1 MLAEISMTYAA
12 TIDAFGITA
21 PDFNTVLVGLTA
33 QYRGIYGQDAYLEP
47 DSQDGALLAILALA
61 LHDTNSLAIA
71 VYQAFSPGTAQGEG
85 LSSIVKINGITRH
98 VQAYST
104 CDILIV
110 GQVGTVIADG
120 IVTDPAGGRW
130 IMYGIIV
137 IPESGQVTAT
147 ATFEAAG
154 AVAAPPNSLIVIGS
168 PTRGWQTA
176 TNPASAALGDP
187 VESDATL
194 RLRQRDS
201 TALPSRSVLSGIQ
214 GGVLSLVGVVRSNA
228 YENDTDITDAR
239 GIPSH
244 SIAMV
249 VDGGDAQSVAN
260 IIGARKGPGVGTYGT
275 TSQTV
280 TDVYA
285 IPRPIKFFRPTI
297 VPIEVAVTIQAL
309 PGYVTPTGLA
319 ISAAVAAYIN
329 SLAIAAPVRLTRLY
343 VPIDAVSATFN
354 VTALTIRRSGGTFAA
369 VDLVLL
375 FNEAASCVPA
385 SVTLTVAP

>member
-1 MLAEISMTYAA
+1 MTYAA

-154 AVAAPPNSLIVIGS
+154 AVAAPPGSLIVIGS

-176 TNPASAALGDP
+176 TNPASAALGEP

>member
-1 MLAEISMTYAA
+1 MTYAA

-354 VTALTIRRSGGTFAA
+354 VTDLTIRRSGGTFAA
-369 VDLVLL
+369 TDLVLL

>member
-1 MLAEISMTYAA
+1 MTYAA

-104 CDILIV
+104 CDVLIV

-137 IPESGQVTAT
+137 IPENGQVTAT

-154 AVAAPPNSLIVIGS
+154 AVAAPPGSLIVIGS
-168 PTRGWQTA
+168 PTRGWQTV
-176 TNPASAALGDP
+176 TNPASATLGDP
-187 VESDATL
+187 IESDATL

-214 GGVLSLVGVVRSNA
+214 GGVLSLAGVIRSTA

-275 TSQTV
+275 TSLTV

-329 SLAIAAPVRLTRLY
+329 SLSIAAPVRLTRLY

-369 VDLVLL
+369 ADVTLL